1 MIHFQ
6 QPTWLYL
13 LIPLFVFALWLGRAG
28 RPSAVLHPSADLVR
42 AAARTRRT
50 RWGRLL
56 PLLRWLAAGLFVVAL
71 ARPSIQHRH
80 VSATS
85 SGVDIM
91 LAVDTSG
98 SMQARDMQGPDGPA
112 SRLDAAKD
120 VVGRFVGARPDDR
133 IGLIAFAGHPYLMS
147 PLTLEHPWVLERLSK
162 IGTSPADDGTAVGS
176 AIASAV
182 RRLDAQHA
190 RSKILVLLTDGQNNA
205 GKIAPAVAAEAARAL
220 GVKIYTIALGSAGEA
235 LVPLTDDNGEEKFVK
250 AKVDVDEATLK
261 KVAAVTGGA
270 FYRATDT
277 PTLRSVYAAIDR
289 AEKTTRT
296 IKAYSSE
303 SEQYAWFAA
312 PGLLLLLSE
321 LALSATRFRRVP
333 G

>member
-6 QPTWLYL
+6 EPYWLYL
-13 LIPLFVFALWLGRAG
+13 LIPVFAFALWLGRAG
-28 RPSAVLHPSADLVR
+28 RPSAVLHPSAELVR

-50 RWGRLL
+50 RWGRFL
-56 PLLRWLAAGLFVVAL
+56 PLLRWLAAGLFVLAL
-71 ARPSIQHRH
+71 ARPSIEHRH
-80 VSATS
+80 ASVTS

-98 SMQARDMQGPDGPA
+98 SMQARDMQGPAGPA

-120 VVGRFVGARPDDR
+120 VVSRFVTARPDDR
-133 IGLIAFAGHPYLMS
+133 IGLIAFAGHPYLLS
-147 PLTLEHPWVLERLSK
+147 PLTLEHPWVLDRLSSVD
-162 IGTSPADDGTAVGS
+162 TSPSDDGTAVGA
-176 AIASAV
+176 AIASGV
-182 RRLDAQHA
+182 RRLDAQAA
-190 RSKILVLLTDGQNNA
+190 RSKLLVLLTDGQNNA
-205 GKIAPAVAAEAARAL
+205 GKIAPVAAAEAARAL
-220 GVKIYTIALGSAGEA
+220 GVKVYTIAIGSAGEA
-235 LVPLTDDNGEEKFVK
+235 LVPVTDDSGAEKFVK

-261 KVAAVTGGA
+261 KVASVTGGA

-277 PTLRSVYAAIDR
+277 PTLHRVYAAIDR

-312 PGLLLLLSE
+312 PGLLLLVSE
-321 LALSATRFRRVP
+321 LLLSSTRFRRVP
-333 G
+333 C